1 MEGTVVMAAPPKI
14 LVVEDETLL
23 ADAVGKALR
32 REDMVVDVRYD
43 GCSALERLQLQPI
56 DVIVLDRDIPEVHG
70 DEVCATV
77 RDLYPNT
84 RVLMLTASA
93 TLEDRLEGF
102 EVGADDY
109 LTKPFELPELL
120 ARVKALLRRGAPE
133 PTSVLTC
140 GDVILDKGTRQ
151 VRRGGQSIALS
162 PKEFAVLAT
171 LMHAQGDVISAEQL
185 LEEAWDA
192 NADPFSNSIR
202 VTISH
207 LRRKLGQPW
216 IVQTMPGAGYYV
228 AEEPYQ

>member
-1 MEGTVVMAAPPKI
+1 MAAPPKI

-23 ADAVGKALR
+23 ADALGKALR
-32 REDMVVDVRYD
+32 REDMLVDVRYE
-43 GCSALERLQLQPI
+43 GRSALDRLESQPI

-70 DEVCATV
+70 DDVCATV
-77 RDLYPNT
+77 RELYPNT

-102 EVGADDY
+102 EIGADDY

-120 ARVKALLRRGAPE
+120 ARVKALLRRAAPE
-133 PTSVLTC
+133 TTSALTC
-140 GDVILDKGTRQ
+140 GDVILDRGTHQ
-151 VRRGGQSIALS
+151 VRRSGASIALS
-162 PKEFAVLAT
+162 PKEFAVLET
-171 LMHAQGDVISAEQL
+171 LMRAQGHVISAEQL

>member
-1 MEGTVVMAAPPKI
+1 MAAPPKI
-14 LVVEDETLL
+14 LIVEDETLL
-23 ADAVGKALR
+23 ADALGKALR
-32 REDMVVDVRYD
+32 REDMLVDVRYD
-43 GCSALERLQLQPI
+43 GRSALDRLESQPI

-70 DEVCATV
+70 DDVCATV
-77 RDLYPNT
+77 RELYPNT

-93 TLEDRLEGF
+93 TLEDRLQGF
-102 EVGADDY
+102 EIGADDY

-120 ARVKALLRRGAPE
+120 ARVKALLRRAAPE
-133 PTSVLTC
+133 TTSTLTC
-140 GDVILDKGTRQ
+140 GDVILDRGTHQ
-151 VRRGGQSIALS
+151 VLRSGASIALS
-162 PKEFAVLAT
+162 PKEFAVLET
-171 LMHAQGDVISAEQL
+171 LMRAQGHVISAEQL

>member
-1 MEGTVVMAAPPKI
+1 MAAPPKI
-14 LVVEDETLL
+14 LIVEDETLL
-23 ADAVGKALR
+23 ADALGKALR
-32 REDMVVDVRYD
+32 REDMLVDVRYD
-43 GCSALERLQLQPI
+43 GRSALDRLESQPI

-70 DEVCATV
+70 DDVCATV
-77 RDLYPNT
+77 RELYPNT

-93 TLEDRLEGF
+93 TLEDRLQGF
-102 EVGADDY
+102 EIGADDY

-120 ARVKALLRRGAPE
+120 ARVKALLRRAAPE
-133 PTSVLTC
+133 TTSTLTC
-140 GDVILDKGTRQ
+140 GDVILDRGTHQ
-151 VRRGGQSIALS
+151 VHRSGASIALS
-162 PKEFAVLAT
+162 PKEFAVLET
-171 LMHAQGDVISAEQL
+171 LMRAQGHVISAEQL

>member
-1 MEGTVVMAAPPKI
+1 M
-14 LVVEDETLL
+14 VEDETLL
-23 ADAVGKALR
+23 ADALGKALR
-32 REDMVVDVRYD
+32 REDRLVDVRYD
-43 GCSALERLQLQPI
+43 GRSALDRLESQPI

-70 DEVCATV
+70 DDVCATV
-77 RDLYPNT
+77 RELYPNT

-102 EVGADDY
+102 EIGADDY

-120 ARVKALLRRGAPE
+120 ARVKALLRRAAPE
-133 PTSVLTC
+133 ITSALTC
-140 GDVILDKGTRQ
+140 GDVILDRGTHQ
-151 VRRGGQSIALS
+151 VRRSGASIALS
-162 PKEFAVLAT
+162 PKEFAVLET
-171 LMHAQGDVISAEQL
+171 LMRAQGHVISAEQL

>member
-1 MEGTVVMAAPPKI
+1 MI
-14 LVVEDETLL
+14 VEDETLL
-23 ADAVGKALR
+23 ADALGKALR
-32 REDMVVDVRYD
+32 REDRLVDVRYD
-43 GCSALERLQLQPI
+43 GRSALDRLESQPI

-70 DEVCATV
+70 DDVCATV
-77 RDLYPNT
+77 RELYPNT

-102 EVGADDY
+102 EIGADDY

-120 ARVKALLRRGAPE
+120 ARVKALLRRAAPE
-133 PTSVLTC
+133 ITSALTC
-140 GDVILDKGTRQ
+140 GDVILDRGTHQ
-151 VRRGGQSIALS
+151 VRRSGASIALS
-162 PKEFAVLAT
+162 PKEFAVLET
-171 LMHAQGDVISAEQL
+171 LMRAQGHVISAEQL